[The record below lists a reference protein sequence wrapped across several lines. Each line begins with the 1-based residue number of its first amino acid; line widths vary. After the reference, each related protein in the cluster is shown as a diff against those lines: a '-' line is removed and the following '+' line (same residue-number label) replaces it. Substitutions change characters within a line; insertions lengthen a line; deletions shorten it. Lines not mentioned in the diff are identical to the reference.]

1 MATVQED
8 GGLSEADKRRIHA
21 EERERIFAK
30 AELMQEIADSERASI
45 RASRKSRMR
54 MYLVGF
60 WGLVVL
66 LLVVFAVSSR

>member
-1 MATVQED
+1 MPTMQDD

-30 AELMQEIADSERASI
+30 AELMQEIADSEKARI

-54 MYLVGF
+54 MYLFGF
-60 WGLVVL
+60 WGLVVV
-66 LLVVFAVSSR
+66 LLVVFAVSIR